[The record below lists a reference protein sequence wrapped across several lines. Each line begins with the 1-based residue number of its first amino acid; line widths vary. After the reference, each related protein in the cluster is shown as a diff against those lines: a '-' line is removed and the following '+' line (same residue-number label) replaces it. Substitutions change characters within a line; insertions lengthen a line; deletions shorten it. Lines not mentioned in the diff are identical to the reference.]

1 MTFNKAWNSKS
12 EIALA
17 KPAITLSE
25 DQTNTS
31 TTTEI
36 PSVNAAFLNGNEQK
50 KVGII
55 YVLVAINRTT
65 LFFSFFH
72 QAWKMVLLLFFYPRF
87 SKGHLISK
95 GLFGILNSSKKRKKV
110 FDLTILKLFLFSFVF
125 FWRIEGTK
133 KTFRN

>member
-1 MTFNKAWNSKS
+1 MNIPPNKAWNSKS
-12 EIALA
+12 EIALD

-55 YVLVAINRTT
+55 YVLVAINRTCT
-65 LFFSFFH
+65 PFF
-72 QAWKMVLLLFFYPRF
+72 
-87 SKGHLISK
+87 
-95 GLFGILNSSKKRKKV
+95 
-110 FDLTILKLFLFSFVF
+110 
-125 FWRIEGTK
+125 
-133 KTFRN
+133 